1 MPWPTGLIIRID
13 PPPPAI
19 VPSLLQLAA
28 GRREPRDFG
37 VDDPPAASPP
47 SAPVTPPTTSV
58 EMLVALASIDPAVER
73 RRKLAA
79 EADRG
84 LALLERLHEESL
96 GGGVMP
102 ERLEQLSAWVAGFA
116 IPDDPELASVARDIE
131 LRVRVEL
138 AKHDLTA

>member
-1 MPWPTGLIIRID
+1 MRIER
-13 PPPPAI
+13 PPPVIGPTM
-19 VPSLLQLAA
+19 LQIAG
-28 GRREPRDFG
+28 GRR
-37 VDDPPAASPP
+37 DPAGFDVADGHAAPQPGASLASP
-47 SAPVTPPTTSV
+47 ATSV
-58 EMLVALASIDPAVER
+58 EMLVALASVDPAVER

-96 GGGVMP
+96 GGGVLP

-116 IPDDPELASVARDIE
+116 VPDDPELASVAQDIE

-138 AKHDLTA
+138 AKHDLRA